1 MCAGVSKGR
10 QPPESC
16 ARQVPRARVA
26 LRNREDHCRPT
37 FYTEVFVSRKAP
49 TVTVSSRAREVVS
62 GLSRSRKQPQRLVER
77 ATIILFAVDGLSDA
91 EIGRR
96 LGVDAQRPRRWRR
109 RWNDAACQ
117 LLEAE
122 AQAAQTRDLRELITN
137 VLSDAERSGSP
148 PKFTPEQVAQLISLA
163 CESPQDSG
171 IPVTHWTPD
180 ELAKEAM
187 KRGIVESISGR
198 HLDRLLKRGGSS
210 PAQKPV
216 LDDVS

>member
-1 MCAGVSKGR
+1 MSR
-10 QPPESC
+10 Q
-16 ARQVPRARVA
+16 
-26 LRNREDHCRPT
+26 
-37 FYTEVFVSRKAP
+37 AP
-49 TVTVSSRAREVVS
+49 TVTVSSRVRGILS
-62 GLSRSRKQPQRLVER
+62 GLSRSRRQPQRLVER
-77 ATIILFAVDGLSDA
+77 ATIIVFAVDGLSDA

-117 LLEAE
+117 LLAAE
-122 AQAAQTRDLRELITN
+122 AQAAQARDLRELITT

-210 PAQKPV
+210 PAQKPG